1 MANSG
6 SNPGD
11 VFDVRKI
18 RRLVELMKEHDLRQL
33 DLQQGEQR
41 IQLMRGAQPGEV
53 VAAAPVAPV
62 AAPAPVE
69 APVAAPSPA
78 VAAEAVEA
86 DVAYIL
92 SPMVGTFYE
101 AANPESKPFVNV
113 GDQVGPETTV
123 CIVEA
128 MKVFNEIPAE
138 ISGKI
143 VEVLVKN
150 GDSVDVNRKLFKV
163 STA

>member
-1 MANSG
+1 MANTGSG
-6 SNPGD
+6 SGE

-18 RRLVELMKEHDLRQL
+18 RRFVELMKEHDLRQL
-33 DLQQGEQR
+33 DLQQGDQR
-41 IQLMRGAQPGEV
+41 IQLSRGAQPGEF
-53 VAAAPVAPV
+53 APVAPV
-62 AAPAPVE
+62 AAPAAVPAA
-69 APVAAPSPA
+69 APVAAED
-78 VAAEAVEA
+78 VVEKN
-86 DVAYIL
+86 VTYVL
-92 SPMVGTFYE
+92 SPMVGTFYS
-101 AANPESKPFVNV
+101 AANPDSPSFVNV

-123 CIVEA
+123 CIIEA

-138 ISGKI
+138 VAGKI